1 MRVYTTIL
9 TIILILAMSTTL
21 LHSVTPSALPF
32 SNSYL
37 QRSTGVEALYW
48 NPARLNIIPT
58 QRELM
63 ILPFAASIE
72 NNVISLNLYNEIVTD
87 KTEESMKRDIMKN
100 MDNELRLRGN
110 ASVIVGGFVNNNWG
124 VATATNVIA
133 HGNLDKRYVDLLLY
147 GNYDDKYFG
156 PDSRLDFNHSNNNFS
171 VMAYQD
177 FTVGYGG
184 YMLDIQGL
192 PPIYFGASLSFLLG
206 FASMETRD
214 FAGSYEVSDDL
225 LFLDQRIIHRSATSG
240 TGFKL
245 AFGLSAD
252 IIEID
257 ENQKFTVGMSF
268 DNVLGNITWDGGAE
282 ETIMTIRDELVIEKN
297 KPLISYLDEGLFDQT
312 DETYSIASYSTKLP
326 FIFRFG
332 TAYINND
339 FSVSLDYAQHFG
351 GHEAV
356 HNNPKISLGLEQV
369 VFDWM
374 PLQFGV
380 RLPSG
385 ELPASF
391 SYGIGYRTE
400 RFECGIGYKSIG
412 TLLGNSSKGVA
423 FSYTMKFRF

>member
-1 MRVYTTIL
+1 
-9 TIILILAMSTTL
+9 
-21 LHSVTPSALPF
+21 
-32 SNSYL
+32 
-37 QRSTGVEALYW
+37 
-48 NPARLNIIPT
+48 
-58 QRELM
+58 
-63 ILPFAASIE
+63 
-72 NNVISLNLYNEIVTD
+72 
-87 KTEESMKRDIMKN
+87 MKN

-110 ASVIVGGFVNNNWG
+110 ASLIVGGFVNNNWG
-124 VATATNVIA
+124 GSTATNLVA

-147 GNYDDKYFG
+147 GNEKYYG
-156 PDSRLDFNHSNNNFS
+156 PGQRLDFDHNNNNFS

-412 TLLGNSSKGVA
+412 SLLGDSSKGVA